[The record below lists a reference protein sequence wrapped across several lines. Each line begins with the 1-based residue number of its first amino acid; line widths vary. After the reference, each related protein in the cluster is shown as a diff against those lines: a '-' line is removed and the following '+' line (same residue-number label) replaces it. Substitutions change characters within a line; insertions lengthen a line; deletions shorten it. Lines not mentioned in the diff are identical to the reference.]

1 MAFGDIFESET
12 ELVDTSQPYVLP
24 KAQRDFSDPAVE
36 YGARQLLG
44 SYFGGQEQPGLIN
57 QQIPVPIRQTAGLS
71 PLEIQARNSAQGLGG
86 FAPQLNQ
93 AQQYYQQSAMG
104 YNPMMA
110 QSFMNPYMDSVY
122 QPQMQEIQR
131 LGEAQKRDARA
142 QQVQAGAF
150 GGSRGAVQEAEINRS
165 VLDKQ
170 AQFGSDLAYK
180 GYGDAMDRSMSGFN
194 TMQGG
199 RANAARGIAG
209 LGQQGYDML
218 SGQIGTLSG
227 LGQTGRGIQ
236 DTAFG
241 NQYTAATQMAD
252 EPYMRLQ
259 RGQQMLGGL
268 GGLLPQYSSGF
279 GGGMG
284 QMEAYQDPST
294 AAKFGGLFL
303 GLNSLNSSQ
312 RGYGATAQ

>member
-71 PLEIQARNSAQGLGG
+71 PLEIQARNTAGGLGG

-104 YNPMMA
+104 YNPQAA

-150 GGSRGAVQEAEINRS
+150 GGSRGAVQEAEIDRS

-180 GYGDAMDRSMSGFN
+180 GYGDAMDRSMSGFEN
-194 TMQGG
+194 MQGR
-199 RANAARGIAG
+199 RAGAGRGIAG

-218 SGQIGTLSG
+218 TGQIGTLSG
-227 LGQTGRGIQ
+227 LGRTGRGIQ
-236 DTAFG
+236 DTAFS
-241 NQYTAATQMAD
+241 NQYNAATQMSD
-252 EPYMRLQ
+252 EPFRRY
-259 RGQQMLGGL
+259 QQGTSMLGGL
-268 GGLLPQYSSGF
+268 SSFLPNYSSGYNSAQQPVTNYEGRDSGDRF
-279 GGGMG
+279 RDASQIIDQGMKVWDWW
-284 QMEAYQDPST
+284 Q
-294 AAKFGGLFL
+294 
-303 GLNSLNSSQ
+303 N
-312 RGYGATAQ
+312 RGS